1 MVNKQQEDIS
11 KKQQQLPTYH
21 YTKQQENMHFFPG

>member
-11 KKQQQLPTYH
+11 KKQQLPTYH